1 LNLFACLSLQ
11 TEKRKMMKK
20 IVLSLFIITL
30 FTACTESDDTGSGS
44 TSDGFNRQAML
55 TNWADNIIIPA
66 VEDLSADLGTL
77 TVAKDDFVATPNQTT
92 LDAVRSSWL
101 EAYKTWQYVEMFTV
115 GKAEEINYTFQMNI
129 YPTNVTDIQSNI
141 NSGSYDL
148 ANVNNNDAVG
158 FPAVDYMLFGIAD
171 GDAEILNAY
180 NTVSNFEANK
190 TYVSDLVDQMQS
202 LTTTV
207 LSDWTADY
215 RDVFVNSTANTA
227 TSATNK
233 LTNDF
238 IFYYEKGLRANK
250 FGIPAGVFSTVSFN
264 DKVEAFYNKEASKTL
279 ALEALKAVQ
288 DFFNGQAYNST
299 ASGESFNS
307 YLQYLSTVNGSE
319 DLGALINTQLN
330 TAESKI
336 QLLDNN
342 FSQQIDTD
350 NNKMLEAYNELQK
363 AVVLIKVDM
372 IQSMN
377 ISVDFVDADGD

>member
-1 LNLFACLSLQ
+1 
-11 TEKRKMMKK
+11 MMKK

-66 VEDLSADLGTL
+66 FEDLSADLGTL

-207 LSDWTADY
+207 LSDWTANY